1 MIWTQLARTTE
12 TAERTGYGIDVGYHA
27 RKTTGT
33 VKRKITGDTTAGGR
47 KVRASEDEPQYL
59 VESDNGNEAVHKPD
73 ALTKD

>member
-1 MIWTQLARTTE
+1 MADFSKGDKVSWSSHGT
-12 TAERTGYGIDVGYHA
+12 
-27 RKTTGT
+27 KTTGT
-33 VKRKITGDTTAGGR
+33 VKRKITDDTTAGGR